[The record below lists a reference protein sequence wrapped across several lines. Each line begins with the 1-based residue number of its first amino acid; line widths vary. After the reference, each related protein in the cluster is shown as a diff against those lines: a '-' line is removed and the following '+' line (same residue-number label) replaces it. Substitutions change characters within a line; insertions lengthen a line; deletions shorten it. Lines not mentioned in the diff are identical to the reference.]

1 MDATIAPEGELQIL
15 SRSEVSQLRGA
26 GGGWLYELWRQCSMA
41 VLNSGAEDDDVRE
54 ILRRNRDFRIAV
66 IQHVGGIALELKNA
80 PDRAFV
86 DGQMIRGIREHLFAV
101 MRDLLYAHGD
111 IVASDRFDLE
121 TSSGITDAV
130 FHILRN
136 ARVLTAHADPRLVVC
151 WGGHAISREEYDYSK
166 EVGYQL
172 GLRQMDICTG
182 CGAGAM
188 KGPMKGATLGHAKQR
203 LRAGRYLG
211 LTEPSIIAAEAPNPI
226 VNELVILPDME
237 KRLEAFVRMAHTIIV
252 FPGGVGTAEEIL
264 YLLGI
269 LLNPANGSIPLPVV
283 FTGPESSRYYFER
296 LHAFIGETLGDEAQA
311 RYKIILADPERV
323 AREVA
328 EGLEAVRKARAETDD
343 AYFFNWQLDIGI
355 DFQRP
360 FEATHESMA
369 ALELHRDQPIDQL
382 AVNLRRAF
390 SGIVAGNVREAGI
403 RLVEEYGPFELR
415 GEPSVTRALD
425 RLLND
430 FVAQRRMRLTDPCN
444 YVPCYRVIA

>member
-26 GGGWLYELWRQCSMA
+26 GGGRLYELWRQCSMA

-54 ILRRNRDFRIAV
+54 IMRRNRDFRISV

-80 PDRAFV
+80 PDSAFV

-101 MRDLLYAHGD
+101 MRDLLYVHGD
-111 IVASDRFDLE
+111 IVASDRFDLD

-136 ARVLTAHADPRLVVC
+136 ARVLTAQADPRLVVC

-188 KGPMKGATLGHAKQR
+188 KGPMKGATVGHAKQR
-203 LRAGRYLG
+203 NRAGRYLG

-237 KRLEAFVRMAHTIIV
+237 KRLEAFIRLAHAIIV

-269 LLNPANGSIPLPVV
+269 LLNPANRSIALPVV

-311 RYKIILADPERV
+311 RYKIILADPEGV

-328 EGLEAVRKARAETDD
+328 EGLEVVRKVRAETDD

-369 ALELHRDQPIDQL
+369 ALELHRDQPIDKL

-403 RLVEEYGPFELR
+403 RLVEEHGPFELR
-415 GEPSVTRALD
+415 GDRSVTRALD

-444 YVPCYRVIA
+444 YVPCYRVLA